1 MFALWLLQSVLIP
14 QPPQREANFSIFF
27 HFLPLTS
34 PPPLSLPPFSSS
46 IITFLSQQISYSKS
60 LKKKKKQSLW
70 SIRLKTLLLPTD
82 NVSAFTQQG

>member
-14 QPPQREANFSIFF
+14 PPPQREANFSIFF

-60 LKKKKKQSLW
+60 LKKKAISMIDQIKNTVTANW
-70 SIRLKTLLLPTD
+70 
-82 NVSAFTQQG
+82 